1 MKVMMVVRAVI
12 PDIDASMPSARDGGE
27 FPALAVTLALLLSVA
42 LAACGEAGDDSAEE
56 AAPGAG
62 EQTAGAENAAPPE
75 DLPLVEMD
83 ADGALIPQVIMPEAP
98 DEPDA
103 RLPVTLLPVTVLD
116 VELTPADAAREEAP
130 DAAAAD
136 DILAAMPSMLAI
148 SPGPLIPPLSTITRV
163 RALDKI
169 TARVIELDLPQ
180 DTEVR
185 FGTLAIRARTCRSRP
200 PEEPPE
206 TFAFLE
212 IDDVKTN
219 QEYERI
225 FAGWMMASSPAL
237 NALEHPV
244 YDVWVIA
251 CRSSSPEASSA
262 SE

>member
-1 MKVMMVVRAVI
+1 MMKVMMVVRAAI
-12 PDIDASMPSARDGGE
+12 PDIDGVTPSARDGGRS
-27 FPALAVTLALLLSVA
+27 PLLAVTLALLLSLA

-56 AAPGAG
+56 AAPAAG
-62 EQTAGAENAAPPE
+62 DEPAGGENAAPPD
-75 DLPLVEMD
+75 DLPLVELD

-103 RLPVTLLPVTVLD
+103 RLPVTLLH
-116 VELTPADAAREEAP
+116 VELAPADAVTEEAP
-130 DAAAAD
+130 EDNMLD
-136 DILAAMPSMLAI
+136 EMPSMLAI
-148 SPGPLIPPLSTITRV
+148 SPGPLMPPLSTITRV

-180 DTEVR
+180 DIEVR

-219 QEYERI
+219 QEYERV

-251 CRSSSPEASSA
+251 CKSSSAEASSA